1 MTYETIVSN
10 IGTSSSWP
18 CPVRSRANS
27 AASTPYT
34 TVIAVVLSA
43 MMVGR

>member
-1 MTYETIVSN
+1 MVSN

-18 CPVRSRANS
+18 WPLRSRLKS

-43 MMVGR
+43 TIVGR